1 MANYFRRLPDLDY
14 PSLLNDKQS
23 SSDTVRV
30 KNLFRRVKLREDFF
44 TSFVNFTK
52 YKVIGDE
59 RPDNVA
65 EKVYGN
71 PDLDWVVL
79 VCNNIIDIKNDWPM
93 TELDLNTYLNEK
105 YTPQQLAQIHH
116 YETIDWRDYENQQ
129 IVAPGKVVDENFT
142 VEYLVGNQIVKV
154 SPIKSVSYFEWEV
167 SKNDEKRNINVV
179 DQNVLSFIISDF
191 EKIMKYDRSSQ
202 YVNQTLKKT
211 ENIRLTGS

>member
-1 MANYFRRLPDLDY
+1 MANYFRRLPDLGY

-23 SSDTVRV
+23 SSDTVRA

-59 RPDNVA
+59 SPDNVA

-93 TELDLNTYLNEK
+93 TEFDLNMYLNEK
-105 YTPQQLAQIHH
+105 YTPQQLVEIHH

-129 IVAPGKVVDENFT
+129 IIPPGKIVDENFT
-142 VEYLVGNQIVKV
+142 VEYLVGAQIRKV

-202 YVNQTLKKT
+202 YINQTLKKT
-211 ENIRLTGS
+211 ENIRLTG

>member
-93 TELDLNTYLNEK
+93 TEFDLNMYLNEK
-105 YTPQQLAQIHH
+105 YTPQQLVEIHH

-129 IVAPGKVVDENFT
+129 IIPPGKIVDENFT
-142 VEYLVGNQIVKV
+142 VEYLVGTQIRKV

-167 SKNDEKRNINVV
+167 SKNDEKRNIC
-179 DQNVLSFIISDF
+179 
-191 EKIMKYDRSSQ
+191 
-202 YVNQTLKKT
+202 
-211 ENIRLTGS
+211 

>member
-93 TELDLNTYLNEK
+93 TEFDLNMYLNEK
-105 YTPQQLAQIHH
+105 YTPQQLVEIHH

-129 IVAPGKVVDENFT
+129 IIPPGKIVDENFT
-142 VEYLVGNQIVKV
+142 VEYLVGTQIRKV

-202 YVNQTLKKT
+202 YINQTLKKT
-211 ENIRLTGS
+211 ENIRLTG